1 MEGESKEKT
10 EGEELP
16 PETSTEETEG
26 EEEAAVEEEKEEAE
40 EAEEEAEREELEED
54 IVEERFYVVP
64 LSKAW
69 TSPRRKRTP
78 RAIRIL
84 RSFIKRHMKTENVV
98 ITNEVNERIWSRGI
112 EKPPRK
118 IRVRVVRDSEGVVRV
133 HLAEG

>member
-1 MEGESKEKT
+1 MEDEEKT
-10 EGEELP
+10 GVEEHP
-16 PETSTEETEG
+16 PETSTEEVEG
-26 EEEAAVEEEKEEAE
+26 EIEEEEAAVEEEKGEAE
-40 EAEEEAEREELEED
+40 GKELEED

-69 TSPRRKRTP
+69 ASPRRKRTP
-78 RAIRIL
+78 RAIRIMK
-84 RSFIKRHMKTENVV
+84 SFIKRHMKTENVI